1 VVTSRTSGRGFP
13 SAAFFPVFKNQLL
26 SMIYLI
32 DLFCGAGG
40 VTTGI
45 EMAHLNGEKVAKVI
59 SCVNHDY
66 NAIESHK
73 TNHPDAVH
81 YVEDIRILDL
91 TELRK
96 QVLQIRATDSDSV
109 IAIWASLEC
118 TNFSKAKGG
127 LPRDAD
133 SRTLAE
139 HLYRYID
146 AVSPQYVFIEN
157 VEEFMSW
164 GPLDENGKPISR
176 DKGSDYVQWCNHIQ
190 NMGYSYDY
198 KIINSADLG
207 AYTSR
212 KRFFAVFYS
221 HGMPIAWP
229 EATHAKNPKKEG
241 FFGKLEQWKPVRE
254 VLNLNDHGK
263 SIFGRKKP
271 LSEKTLSRIYAGL
284 IKYVAGGKDAF
295 LLKYNSINKET
306 GKHIPPSIDEPCPV
320 VAAQSRLGVVK
331 VDFLSKYYSGDPD
344 SKNIPISGP
353 AGALTCIDSHA
364 KVTVQYLTNY
374 HGKHQDDKSLDST
387 AGTVTTKDDCN
398 LITAQFIDKSYSG
411 KDNHQS
417 VHQPAGCIMTK
428 DKYSLVTPYIMDTQF
443 SNVGSSV
450 NNPFPTIVANRKH
463 HYLVN
468 PQWNTNSGSCINA
481 PCPTLIAR
489 QDKAPLYMITTEFG
503 CSVAVYQNDSELTRK
518 IKEFM
523 AIYGIADIL
532 MRMLHVDEL
541 LRIQGFPEGYKL
553 IGTQADQKKFIGNS
567 VVPLVPKK
575 WIEAIAGKLNNHH
588 SKVHVA

>member
-1 VVTSRTSGRGFP
+1 
-13 SAAFFPVFKNQLL
+13 
-26 SMIYLI
+26 MIHLI

-40 VTTGI
+40 VTTGVEQAEI
-45 EMAHLNGEKVAKVI
+45 NGIKVAQVI
-59 SCVNHDY
+59 ACVNHDY

-73 TNHPDAVH
+73 ANHPEPVH
-81 YVEDIRILDL
+81 YVEDIRTLELTDL
-91 TELRK
+91 KK
-96 QVLQIRATDSDSV
+96 QVLQIRSKSTDAI

-164 GPLDENGKPISR
+164 GPLDEHGKPVSR
-176 DKGSDYVQWCNHIQ
+176 DKGADYVKWCNHIQ

-221 HGMPIAWP
+221 HGMPVAWP
-229 EATHAKNPKKEG
+229 EATHSKKPKNEG
-241 FFGKLEQWKPVRE
+241 MFGKLEPWKPVRE

-306 GKHIPPSIDEPCPV
+306 GVHIPPSIDEPCPV
-320 VAAQSRLGVVK
+320 VAAQSRLGIV
-331 VDFLSKYYSGDPD
+331 
-344 SKNIPISGP
+344 N
-353 AGALTCIDSHA
+353 
-364 KVTVQYLTNY
+364 VQYLTNY

-398 LITAQFIDKSYSG
+398 LITAQFIDKCYSG
-411 KDNHQS
+411 EDNHQS
-417 VHQPAGCIMTK
+417 IEQPAGCIMTK

-443 SNVGSSV
+443 NNVGSSLE
-450 NNPFPTIVANRKH
+450 NPFPTIVANRKH

-468 PQWNTNSGSCINA
+468 PQWNTNSGSDINS

-503 CSVAVYQNDSELTRK
+503 CSVAVYHTDSEMTRK
-518 IKEFM
+518 IKQFM

-532 MRMLHVDEL
+532 MRMLQVEEL

-567 VVPLVPKK
+567 VVPKVPKK
-575 WIEAIAGKLNNHH
+575 WMEAIGQKL
-588 SKVHVA
+588 SSGQIKMEVA